1 MNFFEVETGLTNDDI
16 ENRVLYLINSSEFKN
31 WIENKSSFWKSW
43 INENEFKPEK
53 GNFLL
58 LPNKTGNVE
67 AALLI
72 ISEQTSSNLNNGDKL
87 LDVYDWENIWQI
99 ANVAKKCPSG
109 VWKIESYNKILQ
121 KDQFYLGWGL
131 AQYKYDF
138 PESKYKAQPKQNKSN
153 KKEKRKLAKLYA
165 PGSENITA
173 LIRGI
178 YLCRDLINLPANF
191 LNTTQLADISSRL
204 ANKFS
209 AQYTL
214 YSGKDLKKHAPA
226 IYIVGNAAETPPCL
240 IDFNWGTNGPKIT
253 IIGKGITF
261 DTGGLDLKPSKA
273 MEIMKKDMGGAAHA
287 LGLASA
293 IMETNLRVKLRVLIP
308 AAENSVS
315 EKSMRPL
322 DIIETA
328 AGIPVEIGNTDAEG
342 RLVLADAL
350 FHAKQENPDFV
361 IDFSTLT
368 GAARV
373 ALGTECPALFC
384 NKTKTAKKLVSISE
398 KIDDPLWQMP
408 LFAPYERFLKTETS
422 ALSSTGQSGYGGAIT
437 AALFLQKFIGKE
449 LNWAHIDVMAWNL
462 NSRPGRPKGGEAMG
476 LRTVYHYIAE
486 LAKNY

>member
-1 MNFFEVETGLTNDDI
+1 
-16 ENRVLYLINSSEFKN
+16 
-31 WIENKSSFWKSW
+31 
-43 INENEFKPEK
+43 
-53 GNFLL
+53 
-58 LPNKTGNVE
+58 
-67 AALLI
+67 
-72 ISEQTSSNLNNGDKL
+72 
-87 LDVYDWENIWQI
+87 
-99 ANVAKKCPSG
+99 
-109 VWKIESYNKILQ
+109 
-121 KDQFYLGWGL
+121 
-131 AQYKYDF
+131 
-138 PESKYKAQPKQNKSN
+138 
-153 KKEKRKLAKLYA
+153 
-165 PGSENITA
+165 
-173 LIRGI
+173 
-178 YLCRDLINLPANF
+178 
-191 LNTTQLADISSRL
+191 
-204 ANKFS
+204 
-209 AQYTL
+209 
-214 YSGKDLKKHAPA
+214 
-226 IYIVGNAAETPPCL
+226 
-240 IDFNWGTNGPKIT
+240 
-253 IIGKGITF
+253 
-261 DTGGLDLKPSKA
+261 

-328 AGIPVEIGNTDAEG
+328 SGIPVEIGNTDAEG

-462 NSRPGRPKGGEAMG
+462 NNRPGRPKGGEAMG